1 MDLRTQRLFRLA
13 LGAVILALV
22 SWGLIVI
29 IGILSRG
36 PDSERFRV
44 GVIFKDVQGLQVGSR
59 CVHRGK
65 TIGEITALEIEPSA
79 RRVQAMISLEDTA
92 KDLVTTT
99 SQFWIVRPRF
109 GGFQNELSG
118 LDTLIKESYVRL
130 RVPTGGEALRGNEEL
145 LGLERPPEDLAYE
158 DLDDPMTGDLLATV
172 VLPNG
177 HGIKAGSAVLY
188 RGQEVGECRRV
199 SLSDDGR
206 GVLVRFRVVRA
217 YRDFCREKSR
227 IWVARPILQGNLI
240 TGMTIDSLT
249 SLLGA
254 ALVIETPADQAGAP
268 LSDDSIVVGL
278 VAPPRDG
285 ETWNGDRV
293 RQGAK
298 SREPTRRDSRPRT
311 LSPWCHIK
319 YRAVEEDSLSSD
331 DKLAYD
337 GGGVL
342 YRNAR
347 NELIVLTRRSLV
359 DATYLIEGSWYDSVR
374 ISKERIRIQLED
386 GRVWP
391 ASRVWTDPDDHD
403 IALLRVQTPA
413 NASPE
418 PLPDVMSYLDFEQTE
433 GEAPSSAAIGELLKD
448 GERAWGIVGCKR
460 YAASTADTVRF
471 SRVPVGERPKVK

>member
-1 MDLRTQRLFRLA
+1 MDLRTQRLLRLA
-13 LGAVILALV
+13 LGGVILALV
-22 SWGLIVI
+22 SWGLVTV
-29 IGILSRG
+29 IGILDRG
-36 PDSERFRV
+36 PSSERFRV

-79 RRVQAMISLEDTA
+79 GRVQALISLEENA
-92 KDLVTTT
+92 KALVTTT

-130 RVPTGGEALRGNEEL
+130 RVPRGGENLRGNEEL

-206 GVLVRFRVVRA
+206 GVLVHFRVVRD
-217 YRDFCREKSR
+217 YRGFCREKSR
-227 IWVARPILQGNLI
+227 VWVARPILQGNLI

-254 ALVIETPADQAGAP
+254 ALVVETPLEEAGAP
-268 LSDDSIVVGL
+268 LADDAIVVGL
-278 VAPPRDG
+278 TAPPRDS
-285 ETWNGDRV
+285 ESWNGDRV

-298 SREPTRRDSRPRT
+298 SLEPSRRDSRPRK
-311 LSPWCHIK
+311 LSPWVHVK

-331 DKLAYD
+331 DLLAYD

-342 YRNAR
+342 FRNAR
-347 NELIVLTRRSLV
+347 NELVVLTRRSIC
-359 DATYLIEGSWYDSVR
+359 DATYLIEGSWYDNVR
-374 ISKERIRIQLED
+374 ITKERIRVQLED

-391 ASRVWTDPDDHD
+391 ASRVWTDPEDRDL
-403 IALLRVQTPA
+403 ALLRVQTPA
-413 NASPE
+413 NTSPE
-418 PLPDVMSYLDFEQTE
+418 PLPDVVTYLDFDRTE
-433 GEAPSSAAIGELLKD
+433 VSTLASAAIGELQKD
-448 GERAWGIVGCKR
+448 GDKTWGIVGCKR
-460 YAASTADTVRF
+460 YAATESDTVPF
-471 SRVPVGERPKVK
+471 SRVPVGERPVVK